1 MGGNS
6 FRLLT
11 DPLGWLKSI
20 SRERLQQQQLAWDTG
35 GVLTLAGVLVAM
47 AAVAAVVV
55 VAASAHVEWLEMR
68 EWTPVLALKVSEK

>member
-1 MGGNS
+1 VGGSN

-20 SRERLQQQQLAWDTG
+20 SRERLQQQQLALDTG

-47 AAVAAVVV
+47 AAAAVVV
-55 VAASAHVEWLEMR
+55 VAASAHVEWPVMR

>member
-1 MGGNS
+1 MAVGGSN

-20 SRERLQQQQLAWDTG
+20 SRERLQQQQLAWDMG
-35 GVLTLAGVLVAM
+35 GVLTLAGVLVAV
-47 AAVAAVVV
+47 AAAAAAVVV

-68 EWTPVLALKVSEK
+68 E